1 MDHMMRDIDLYN
13 TLTRE
18 KQRLV
23 PLDKERVTLYVCGP
37 TVYNYAHI
45 GNGRPVVVFDILFRL
60 LQHVYG
66 QEHVVYA
73 RNITDVDDK
82 INAAAAEQ
90 GVDISVITEKFAKIY
105 NQDMAHLGA
114 LPPTLQPTVT
124 GHMNEIIAMVEALVA
139 NGHAYATPDG
149 VYFDVPS
156 MPDYGR
162 LSNRNLEDNEAGAR
176 IDIDTNKRHPAD
188 FALWKAAKPGEP
200 HWDAPFGAG
209 RPGWHIECSAMI
221 EANLGQTIDIH
232 GGGHDLIFPHHENEI
247 AQSQCAHGGTKLANI
262 WMHNGFLTMA
272 SEKMSKSLGNVDL
285 VHNLVER
292 WPGEALR
299 LALLSAHYRAPLDWT
314 DDLILQSVKT
324 LDRLYRALDLVWN
337 ERAEPIV
344 PEGILAAL
352 CDDLNTPK
360 ALAELSMLARKANK
374 AESFEDRKRAK
385 AELLGAGLVLG
396 ILGQEPS
403 QWLSRG
409 GDVTDEDAVAE
420 IDALVHARLEARGA
434 KNWAEADR
442 LRAELTAR
450 GVEVTDS
457 KDGPSWRYIG

>member
-13 TLTRE
+13 TQTRQ
-18 KQRLV
+18 KTRLV
-23 PLDKERVTLYVCGP
+23 PINPERVTLYVCGP
-37 TVYNYAHI
+37 TVYSYAHI

-60 LQHVYG
+60 LRHVYG
-66 QEHVVYA
+66 AQHVVYA

-90 GVDISVITEKFAKIY
+90 NVDISAITEKYAAIY

-114 LPPTLQPTVT
+114 LRPTLQPTVT
-124 GHMNEIIAMVEALVA
+124 GHMQDIIAMVGVLIER
-139 NGHAYATPDG
+139 GHAYVTDDG
-149 VYFDVPS
+149 VYFHVPS

-162 LSNRNLEDNEAGAR
+162 LSNRNLDDNEAGAR
-176 IDIDTNKRHPAD
+176 VDVDTNKRHPAD

-200 HWDAPFGAG
+200 QWDAPFGAG

-221 EANLGQTIDIH
+221 EANLGETIDIH

-247 AQSQCAHGGTKLANI
+247 AQSQCAHGGTPLSNI

-299 LALLSAHYRAPLDWT
+299 LSLLSAHYRAPLDWT
-314 DDLILQSVKT
+314 DELILQSVKT
-324 LDRLYRALDLVWN
+324 LDRLYRALDGVWD
-337 ERAEPIV
+337 ERAEPVV
-344 PEGILAAL
+344 PEGILGAL

-385 AELLGAGLVLG
+385 SELLGAGLILG
-396 ILGQEPS
+396 ILSEEPS
-403 QWLSRG
+403 AWLSRRGVDG
-409 GDVTDEDAVAE
+409 GEDDVAE

-442 LRAELTAR
+442 LRGELAAR

-457 KDGPSWRYIG
+457 KDGPSWRFVR

>member
-1 MDHMMRDIDLYN
+1 MMAQIELFN
-13 TLTRE
+13 TLTRQ
-18 KQRLV
+18 KQALV
-23 PLDKERVTLYVCGP
+23 PLNPERVTMYVCGP

-45 GNGRPVVVFDILFRL
+45 GNGRPVVVFDTLFRL
-60 LQHVYG
+60 LRAIYGENHVI
-66 QEHVVYA
+66 YA

-82 INAAAAEQ
+82 INAAALSS
-90 GVDISVITEKFAKIY
+90 GVDISEITTKYANIY
-105 NQDMAHLGA
+105 RDDMAQLGA
-114 LPPTLQPTVT
+114 LPPTLEPTVT
-124 GHMNEIIAMVEALVA
+124 GHMTEIVAMVAALIEK
-139 NGHAYATPDG
+139 GHAYNTPDG
-149 VYFDVPS
+149 VYFHVPS
-156 MPDYGR
+156 MPDYGQ
-162 LSNRNLEDNEAGAR
+162 LSGRNLDDNEAGAR
-176 IDIDTNKRHPAD
+176 IEVDSNKRDPAD

-200 HWDAPFGAG
+200 QWDAPFGAG

-221 EANLGQTIDIH
+221 EAQLGQTIDIH

-285 VHNLVER
+285 VHELVER

-314 DDLILQSVKT
+314 DELILQSVKT
-324 LDRLYRALDLVWN
+324 LDRLYRALDGVWN
-337 ERAEPIV
+337 ERAEAIV

-360 ALAELSMLARKANK
+360 ALAELAMLARQANK

-385 AELLGAGLVLG
+385 AELLGAGQILG

-403 QWLSRG
+403 AWLSRG
-409 GDVTDEDAVAE
+409 GDDSDEDATAQ
-420 IDALVHARLEARGA
+420 IDALVHARLQARGA
-434 KNWAEADR
+434 KDWAEADR
-442 LRAELTAR
+442 LRGELAAR

-457 KDGPSWRYIG
+457 KDGPTWRYV